1 MTKVDPDG
9 LEKRGGVGEM
19 KQPRRDKAFVSG
31 VSASVNE
38 KGMLQNTIFRP
49 VLSE

>member
-9 LEKRGGVGEM
+9 LEERGGVWET

-31 VSASVNE
+31 VSTSANE
-38 KGMLQNTIFRP
+38 KGTLQNNIFQP